1 MITNKLKYHEIQSR
15 QAQESYL
22 WSCSYQ
28 HMCFHIKPKPAH
40 WSTPLWSFVARV
52 FFHYVMALLGR
63 QTFQICKQADRWSW
77 EQEKKWWDCGD
88 TQQLTGTQVSWSC
101 WTVHLLKCA
110 CWWSCILMLVKP
122 CYLFLGLFL
131 QWESHTRE
139 FRKCRFYSFIFLSL
153 GCLEVCSTAYIFCLS
168 FLFYQLWAHEC

>member
-1 MITNKLKYHEIQSR
+1 
-15 QAQESYL
+15 
-22 WSCSYQ
+22 
-28 HMCFHIKPKPAH
+28 
-40 WSTPLWSFVARV
+40 
-52 FFHYVMALLGR
+52 MALLGR

-101 WTVHLLKCA
+101 WTVHLLKCV
-110 CWWSCILMLVKP
+110 CRWSCILMLVKP

-168 FLFYQLWAHEC
+168 FLFISFEHMNVKRAKTAAVCCLKSLCRISERKL

>member
-1 MITNKLKYHEIQSR
+1 
-15 QAQESYL
+15 
-22 WSCSYQ
+22 
-28 HMCFHIKPKPAH
+28 
-40 WSTPLWSFVARV
+40 
-52 FFHYVMALLGR
+52 MALLGR

-110 CWWSCILMLVKP
+110 CRWSCILMLVKP

-131 QWESHTRE
+131 QWESHMRE
-139 FRKCRFYSFIFLSL
+139 FRKCRFYSLIFLSL

-168 FLFYQLWAHEC
+168 FLFISFEHMNVKRAKTAAVCCLKSLCRISERKL

>member
-1 MITNKLKYHEIQSR
+1 
-15 QAQESYL
+15 
-22 WSCSYQ
+22 
-28 HMCFHIKPKPAH
+28 
-40 WSTPLWSFVARV
+40 
-52 FFHYVMALLGR
+52 MALLGR

-110 CWWSCILMLVKP
+110 CRWSCILMLVKP

-139 FRKCRFYSFIFLSL
+139 FRKDFIHLFFCLLVVWRCVAQLTFSVCHFFLSAL
-153 GCLEVCSTAYIFCLS
+153 STWMLSGQKLLLCAAWRACAEYQSESFRWAFCTARP
-168 FLFYQLWAHEC
+168 WRR